1 MTTPQ
6 RDSCTHIL
14 RSVWQANA
22 SIKHHALPRTAR
34 YTFAATMTGKRHHF
48 APLSAG
54 SAINSDPNLLRL
66 QGIVFDMDGTLCEP
80 QNWMFGQMRSAIGIP
95 KSEDILDHIN
105 ALPEPRQTEAF
116 DKIKAI
122 ESEAMSKQIPQAGLV
137 ALMEFLD
144 RHGIKKAICTRNFDA
159 PVNHLLEKHIPSHL
173 NPFDPVI
180 TRDFKPPKPSPE
192 GILHIARGWR
202 VENSRGNPMERTAEV
217 PLLPIIM
224 VGDSVDDMAAGRGA
238 GALTVLLKSEGKEEL
253 ETDARTDVAI
263 GTLDELIGLLEQGI
277 RPTR

>member
-1 MTTPQ
+1 MTV
-6 RDSCTHIL
+6 R
-14 RSVWQANA
+14 
-22 SIKHHALPRTAR
+22 
-34 YTFAATMTGKRHHF
+34 RHHF
-48 APLSAG
+48 APLAAG
-54 SAINSDPNLLRL
+54 NSSTAADPNLLRL

-80 QNWMFGQMRSAIGIP
+80 QNWMFGQMRSAVGIP
-95 KSEDILDHIN
+95 KSEDILDHIQG
-105 ALPEPRQTEAF
+105 LPEPQQTEAF

-144 RHGIKKAICTRNFDA
+144 RHGIQKAICTRNFDA

-192 GILHIARGWR
+192 GILHIARAWG
-202 VENSRGNPMERTAEV
+202 VV

-224 VGDSVDDMAAGRGA
+224 VGDSVDDMAAGRDA

-253 ETDARTDVAI
+253 ETDSRTDVAI
-263 GTLDELIGLLEQGI
+263 GTLNELIGLLEGGI
-277 RPTR
+277 KPTR